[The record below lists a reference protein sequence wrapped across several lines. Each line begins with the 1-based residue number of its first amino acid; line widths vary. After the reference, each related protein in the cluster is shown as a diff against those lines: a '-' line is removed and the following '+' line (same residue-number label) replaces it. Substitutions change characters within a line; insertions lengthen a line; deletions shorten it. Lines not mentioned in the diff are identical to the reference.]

1 MRNWSLFALLAVAM
15 GIVLALM
22 QLHPPKQISMA
33 AGPENGA
40 YRQVAE
46 RYRDILARDNIT
58 LKIVETA
65 GSVDNARLLESGQVE
80 AAILQG
86 GIRVSDPEIEAIGAI
101 FFEPLIFLVNSGA
114 TIPGNPAMW
123 SGLRISSGQAGSG
136 AAAAFGDF
144 QAAIGLSEEAN
155 THLSLSYGEAVDA
168 LAKGQIDIAVFVAP
182 IDAPY
187 LIEAYSLPSTRL
199 LSLDYNDA
207 ISRRLEYAAIVT
219 VPAGAISLSPVVP
232 RAPRTL
238 IALEARLAITP
249 QLHPALVNRLTMA
262 AKELHSARDLITDPE
277 TFPSVEG
284 TTLRVNNTARQL
296 ILDGPSTWHDWLP
309 FWMAAQINRML
320 LLLLPI
326 VFILLPLL
334 RAIPAIYAYFMGWRV
349 WQYYPEIR
357 SIEEE
362 LNNVQDETKLMQ
374 LDARLVELD
383 NRLLQLRL
391 PPAYKRASYEARIHI
406 ELVRKRILDLNQTA
420 A

>member
-1 MRNWSLFALLAVAM
+1 MRNWSLFALLVVVS
-15 GIVLALM
+15 GIVIVLV
-22 QLHPPKQISMA
+22 QLLPPKQMSMA

-46 RYRDILARDNIT
+46 RYREILARDGIK

-65 GSVDNARLLESGQVE
+65 GSVDNAKLLESGQVD

-86 GIRVSDPEIEAIGAI
+86 GIQVSDPEIEAIGAI
-101 FFEPLIFLVNSGA
+101 FFEPLLFLVHTDAN
-114 TIPGNPAMW
+114 IPGNPALW
-123 SGLRISSGQAGSG
+123 SELRISSGQAGSG
-136 AAAAFGDF
+136 ASAAFDDF
-144 QAAIGLSEEAN
+144 QAAVGLPAEAN
-155 THLSLSYGEAVDA
+155 THLSLSYGEVVDE
-168 LAKGQIDIAVFVAP
+168 LAKGNLDIAVFVAP

-187 LIEAYSLPSTRL
+187 LVEAYKAPAIRL

-207 ISRRLEYAAIVT
+207 ISRRLEYATTVT
-219 VPAGAISLSPVVP
+219 VPAGSITLSPVIP
-232 RAPRTL
+232 AAPRTL

-249 QLHPALVNRLTMA
+249 QLHPALINRLTMA
-262 AKELHSARDLITDPE
+262 AKELHGARNIITDPE

-309 FWMAAQINRML
+309 YWMAAQINRML

-357 SIEEE
+357 LIEDE
-362 LNNVQDETKLMQ
+362 LNSVTDDVALEK
-374 LDARLVELD
+374 LDAQLADLD
-383 NRLLQLRL
+383 SRLLRLRL
-391 PPAYKRASYEARIHI
+391 PPAYKRASFEARIHI
-406 ELVRKRILDLNQTA
+406 ELVRKRIADMNRAVQ
-420 A
+420 